1 MVDVLDGLLSPFPVS
16 LDILVL
22 RQCQAVERCHSH
34 SEKLVEIIRVDA
46 KERHSLQ
53 NKHFFFFNILQY
65 TKVEINTTKVAL
77 YKSSLQFFFFFHF
90 SIINRFIIIL
100 AQNYLIYT
108 TNLLHS
114 H

>member
-34 SEKLVEIIRVDA
+34 PEKLVEIIRVDA
-46 KERHSLQ
+46 KER
-53 NKHFFFFNILQY
+53 
-65 TKVEINTTKVAL
+65 
-77 YKSSLQFFFFFHF
+77 FFFFHF
-90 SIINRFIIIL
+90 YIINRFIIIL

-108 TNLLHS
+108 TNVLHS